1 MEKVKVGNITKCLEC
16 KGQLEW
22 RTLKTGRYIKREF
35 ITPYCP
41 KCKIYWVED

>member
-41 KCKIYWVED
+41 KCKIDGVED